1 MDKTILRLRLN
12 FFFWLL
18 LALLTLVLFETE
30 CWMPGAW
37 AGTGMSEGFF
47 FLQTIMMIVTLCVI
61 PVALKLLH
69 WPWVKKQITGDGRQG
84 QKAYLRWSMLRCGVL
99 GVCLLLNLVLYYNA
113 LEKANALC
121 ALILLL
127 AYFFCWPSAVKM
139 KAETECV
146 E

>member
-1 MDKTILRLRLN
+1 MNKTIFKLRLN

-30 CWMPGAW
+30 CWLPGAW
-37 AGTGMSEGFF
+37 AGEGMTEGLF
-47 FLQTIMMIVTLCVI
+47 FLQNIVVIVTLGII

-69 WPWVKKQITGDGRQG
+69 WTRVKRLITCDNRQG
-84 QKAYLRWSMLRCGVL
+84 REAYLRWSMVRCGAL
-99 GVCLLLNLVLYYNA
+99 GVCLLLNLFIYYNV

-127 AYFFCWPSAVKM
+127 AYFFCWPSAAKM
-139 KAETECV
+139 KAETESM

>member
-1 MDKTILRLRLN
+1 MLDAGSMGRNGNVGRL
-12 FFFWLL
+12 
-18 LALLTLVLFETE
+18 LFSADHHDD
-30 CWMPGAW
+30 CHP
-37 AGTGMSEGFF
+37 
-47 FLQTIMMIVTLCVI
+47 CVI

-99 GVCLLLNLVLYYNA
+99 GVCLLLNLVIYYNV
-113 LEKANALC
+113 LEKSNALC